1 MNIDMMLFEA
11 KFLIKQFFRRCRKLG
26 GTVLRRKIRG
36 HFSNAK
42 MWFPR
47 HEEDYYVPKD
57 VPRGHLVVYVGED
70 CKKFIIKVTLLNHPL
85 FQELLDLAEEVFQLA
100 TNTKLWIPCNE
111 YIFISVLRC
120 ISYELDLG
128 FHYL

>member
-47 HEEDYYVPKD
+47 QKRTTTMYPKMSQEATLWCM
-57 VPRGHLVVYVGED
+57 LVKTARNLSSRLHYSATL
-70 CKKFIIKVTLLNHPL
+70 CSRNCLISLKKFFSLQPTRNSG
-85 FQELLDLAEEVFQLA
+85 FLA
-100 TNTKLWIPCNE
+100 TNT
-111 YIFISVLRC
+111 FSSAFFVASVMN
-120 ISYELDLG
+120 
-128 FHYL
+128 